1 MSKLISKE
9 NNKAVFTETVK
20 FDVFKEKLQEAY
32 QQNKSRFNIPG
43 FRKGKA
49 PRRIIEMN
57 YGKEVFYND
66 ALDLILPDAYQNAL
80 EELKITP
87 VSRPHVDFSEIE
99 EGKDIELKFEVETYP
114 EFELA
119 DYTNLEVTKQD
130 TEVKEELVDA
140 RIQDEI
146 QKNGV
151 VKPVEREIQIGD
163 LVNIDFEGFKENV
176 AFEGGK
182 SEGYDLKIGSKSF
195 IPGFEE
201 GLIGKKAGE
210 EVDLNLTFP
219 EEYQAEELKG
229 QEVLFKVK
237 VNEVKEE
244 VFPELDDDFVMDVS
258 EFDTV
263 DEYKESIRKELKENL
278 EKNNEIELENQ
289 VIEEVIRRTEI
300 NVPNQMVEDQLNE
313 EYHEYTHQISH
324 MGIDMKT
331 YFQLTGSSEEQ
342 VREQLRERAENK
354 VKIDLILEKLVEEKE
369 YSVSDDEVENEYKD
383 VAKQYNKEDDAE
395 FIEKMKQQVSPER
408 IKVILQRRKAVD
420 EFKQNVVFV
429 DKKEEKE
436 ESEEK

>member
-369 YSVSDDEVENEYKD
+369 YAVSDDEVENEYKD
-383 VAKQYNKEDDAE
+383 VAKQYNKEGDAE

>member
-1 MSKLISKE
+1 MSKLVSKE
-9 NNKAVFTETVK
+9 NNKAVFVETVK

-32 QQNKSRFNIPG
+32 QKNKSRFNIPG

-66 ALDLILPDAYQNAL
+66 ALDLILPDAYQNAI

-87 VSRPHVDFSEIE
+87 VSRPHVDFGKIE

-119 DYTNLEVTKQD
+119 DYTKLEVTKQD
-130 TEVKEELVDA
+130 TEVKEELVEA

-151 VKPVEREIQIGD
+151 IKPVEREIQIGD
-163 LVNIDFEGFKENV
+163 VVNIDFEGFKDGV

-182 SEGYDLKIGSKSF
+182 AEGYDLKIGSKSF

-201 GLIGKKAGE
+201 GLIGKKLGE
-210 EVDLNLTFP
+210 EVELNLTFP
-219 EEYQAEELKG
+219 EEYQAEDLKG

-300 NVPNQMVEDQLNE
+300 SVPNQMIEDQLE
-313 EYHEYTHQISH
+313 QEYHEYTHQISH

-342 VREQLRERAENK
+342 IREQLRERAENK

-369 YSVSDDEVENEYKD
+369 YAVSDDEVENEYKD
-383 VAKQYNKEDDAE
+383 VAKQYKKEDDAE

>member
-1 MSKLISKE
+1 MSKLVSKE

-32 QQNKSRFNIPG
+32 QKNKSKFNIPG

-49 PRRIIEMN
+49 PRKIIEMN

-66 ALDLILPDAYQNAL
+66 ALDLILPEAYQNAL

-119 DYTNLEVTKQD
+119 DYTKLEVSKQD

-163 LVNIDFEGFKENV
+163 LVNIDFEGFKDGV

-182 SEGYDLKIGSKSF
+182 AEGYDLKIGSKSF

-201 GLIGKKAGE
+201 GLIGKKSGE

-219 EEYQAEELKG
+219 EEYQAEDLKG

-244 VFPELDDDFVMDVS
+244 VFPALDDDFVMDVS

-300 NVPNQMVEDQLNE
+300 SVPNQMIEDQLDE

-354 VKIDLILEKLVEEKE
+354 VKIDLILEKLVQEKE
-369 YSVSDDEVENEYKD
+369 YAVSDYEVENEYKD

-436 ESEEK
+436 EVEDK

>member
-1 MSKLISKE
+1 MSKLVSKE
-9 NNKAVFTETVK
+9 NNKAVFVETVK
-20 FDVFKEKLQEAY
+20 FDVFREKLQEAY
-32 QQNKSRFNIPG
+32 QKNKSRFNIPG

-66 ALDLILPDAYQNAL
+66 ALDLILPDAYQNAI

-87 VSRPHVDFSEIE
+87 VSRPHVDFGKIE

-119 DYTNLEVTKQD
+119 DYTKLEVTKQD
-130 TEVKEELVDA
+130 TEVKEELVEA

-151 VKPVEREIQIGD
+151 IKPVEREIQIGD
-163 LVNIDFEGFKENV
+163 VVNIDFEGFKDGV
-176 AFEGGK
+176 AFKGGK
-182 SEGYDLKIGSKSF
+182 AKGYDLKIGSKSF

-201 GLIGKKAGE
+201 GLIGKKLGE
-210 EVDLNLTFP
+210 EVELNLTFP
-219 EEYQAEELKG
+219 EEYQAEDLKG

-300 NVPNQMVEDQLNE
+300 SVPNQMIEDQLE
-313 EYHEYTHQISH
+313 QEYHEYTHQISH

-342 VREQLRERAENK
+342 IREQLRERAENK

-369 YSVSDDEVENEYKD
+369 YAVSDDEVENEYKD
-383 VAKQYNKEDDAE
+383 VAKQYKKEDDAE

>member
-163 LVNIDFEGFKENV
+163 LVNIDFEGFKDDV

-182 SEGYDLKIGSKSF
+182 AEGYDLKIGSKSF

-369 YSVSDDEVENEYKD
+369 YAVSDDEVENEYKD

>member
-369 YSVSDDEVENEYKD
+369 YAVSDDEVENEYKD
-383 VAKQYNKEDDAE
+383 VAKQYNKEGDAE

-429 DKKEEKE
+429 DKKE
-436 ESEEK
+436 